1 MDTIRARASE
11 LIGLLSAGAL
21 LLASAATPQSAQA
34 NVYGYGLDDR
44 QRIRE
49 INITN
54 LASPSDL
61 ELLTQEQLFAFHSR
75 QLIPPHAEPAWAQTR

>member
-11 LIGLLSAGAL
+11 LIGLLSTGAP
-21 LLASAATPQSAQA
+21 LLADAATPQSAQA
-34 NVYGYGLDDR
+34 NIYGYGLDDR

-49 INITN
+49 INISN

-61 ELLTQEQLFAFHSR
+61 ELLTQERLFAFHSR
-75 QLIPPHAEPAWAQTR
+75 QLIPPHAEPAWALTR

>member
-34 NVYGYGLDDR
+34 NVYGYGLDNR
-44 QRIRE
+44 ERIRE
-49 INITN
+49 ISIIN
-54 LASPSDL
+54 LGSPSDL
-61 ELLTQEQLFAFHSR
+61 ELLMQERLFAFHSR
-75 QLIPPHAEPAWAQTR
+75 QLTPPHAEPAWAKTR